1 MFIGTEIAK
10 IDKNNRITLPI
21 EFMDPS
27 GADLILTSGFEKNL
41 ILFPINTFVALLSKL
56 NSMNILDP
64 EVRHL
69 HRLLVGKA
77 IKARI
82 SDMDQ
87 IQLPL
92 DALSSINIRDSAVL
106 VGQGSYIEIW
116 SIDQWTIEQKK
127 VENFSFTY
135 DQIDLSI

>member
-10 IDKNNRITLPI
+10 INKKNRITLPT
-21 EFMDPS
+21 EFMEPT

-77 IKARI
+77 SRARL
-82 SDMDQ
+82 SDLDQ
-87 IQLPL
+87 IQLP
-92 DALSSINIRDSAVL
+92 AEAVSKNNFIDSVVL

-116 SIDQWTIEQKK
+116 SVDQWTIEQKK
-127 VENFSFTY
+127 VESFTISS
-135 DQIDLSI
+135 DQIDLSL

>member
-92 DALSSINIRDSAVL
+92 DAISRINISDSAVL

-127 VENFSFTY
+127 VENFSFTS

>member
-21 EFMDPS
+21 EFMDPT

-56 NSMNILDP
+56 NSMNILNP

-77 IKARI
+77 SKARL
-82 SDMDQ
+82 SDLDQ

-92 DALSSINIRDSAVL
+92 DAISRMNLGDSAVL

-116 SIDQWTIEQKK
+116 SVDQWTVEQKK
-127 VENFSFTY
+127 VENFTITS
-135 DQIDLSI
+135 DQIDLSL

>member
-41 ILFPINTFVALLSKL
+41 MLFPINTFVALLSKL

-92 DALSSINIRDSAVL
+92 DAISRINITDSAVL

-116 SIDQWTIEQKK
+116 SVDQWTIEQKK
-127 VENFSFTY
+127 VENFSITS